1 MLDYKAMYRR
11 AGEIFKE
18 LKSETRPRDLVKQMS
33 GGQRQAVAI
42 ARTMLSEAKIVL
54 MDEPTAA
61 ISVRQVAEVL
71 NLIRH
76 LRDRGIAVVLISHR
90 MPDVFTVADRVIVMR
105 RGRKVADKPIAA
117 SSPEEVTGLITGA
130 IEQVMIDARVTIARN
145 EGRRWQSPLIRRS
158 TRSSRAGFRRYSGSQ
173 TFWVLLAVIL
183 ACIFLSFATNS
194 FATTKNLYNIT
205 RNVTFVAII
214 ALGMTMVI
222 ITGGIDLSVGSVL
235 CLCSMVLAVVMHA
248 GYSIEVGIAASI
260 GTALVVGAFNG
271 VLIAYLGFP
280 PFVVTLGMLS
290 IARSL
295 AMVASNN
302 TVVFQFGPDH
312 DKLLAL
318 GGGAWFF
325 GIANPVLYMIV
336 LALLTG
342 FVLRWTKFG
351 RHIFAIGGNEH
362 AATLTGVPV
371 RPIKVAVYMISALS
385 AGIAG
390 IIQTGWLGAVT
401 TNIGA
406 GMELQV
412 IAAAVIGG
420 ANLAGGVGTAFGAL
434 IGAAL
439 IEVIRNSLGLL
450 GINAFWQGTF
460 IGGAIMLAVLFDRV
474 RNFRQSE

>member
-1 MLDYKAMYRR
+1 MAITLDQ
-11 AGEIFKE
+11 
-18 LKSETRPRDLVKQMS
+18 T
-33 GGQRQAVAI
+33 
-42 ARTMLSEAKIVL
+42 
-54 MDEPTAA
+54 
-61 ISVRQVAEVL
+61 
-71 NLIRH
+71 
-76 LRDRGIAVVLISHR
+76 
-90 MPDVFTVADRVIVMR
+90 
-105 RGRKVADKPIAA
+105 
-117 SSPEEVTGLITGA
+117 
-130 IEQVMIDARVTIARN
+130 IEQKQ
-145 EGRRWQSPLIRRS
+145 QSWLSAIL
-158 TRSSRAGFRRYSGSQ
+158 GSQ
-173 TFWVLLAVIL
+173 TFWVLVAVIL
-183 ACIFLSFATNS
+183 ACIFLSFATDS
-194 FATTKNLYNIT
+194 FATTRNLYNIT

-235 CLCSMVLAVVMHA
+235 ALCSMVLGVTMHA
-248 GYSIEVGIAASI
+248 GYGIEIGIAAAI
-260 GTALVVGAFNG
+260 GTALVIGAFNG
-271 VLIAYLGFP
+271 ILIAYLGFP
-280 PFVVTLGMLS
+280 SFVVTLGMLS

-295 AMVASNN
+295 AMVASGN
-302 TVVFQFGPDH
+302 TVVFEFGPDH

-318 GGGAWFF
+318 GGGSTF

-351 RHIFAIGGNEH
+351 RHVFAIGGNEH

-371 RPIKVAVYMISALS
+371 KPIKVAVYVISALS

-390 IIQTGWLGAVT
+390 IIQTGWLGAIT
-401 TNIGA
+401 TNIGT
-406 GMELQV
+406 GLELQV

-434 IGAAL
+434 VGAAL

-460 IGGAIMLAVLFDRV
+460 IGGAIIFAVLFERV

>member
-1 MLDYKAMYRR
+1 MAATLDQTIA
-11 AGEIFKE
+11 
-18 LKSETRPRDLVKQMS
+18 
-33 GGQRQAVAI
+33 QRE
-42 ARTMLSEAKIVL
+42 RSRLSEFV
-54 MDEPTAA
+54 
-61 ISVRQVAEVL
+61 
-71 NLIRH
+71 
-76 LRDRGIAVVLISHR
+76 
-90 MPDVFTVADRVIVMR
+90 
-105 RGRKVADKPIAA
+105 
-117 SSPEEVTGLITGA
+117 
-130 IEQVMIDARVTIARN
+130 
-145 EGRRWQSPLIRRS
+145 
-158 TRSSRAGFRRYSGSQ
+158 GSQ
-173 TFWVLLAVIL
+173 TFWVLIAVIL
-183 ACIFLSFATNS
+183 ACLFLSVATDSFAT
-194 FATTKNLYNIT
+194 AKNLYNIT

-214 ALGMTMVI
+214 ALGMTLVI

-235 CLCSMVLAVVMHA
+235 CLCSMVLAVTMHA
-248 GYSIEVGIAASI
+248 GYGIEIGIAAAI
-260 GTALVVGAFNG
+260 GTALLVGAFNG
-271 VLIAYLGFP
+271 VLIAYLDFP

-290 IARSL
+290 VARSL

-318 GGGAWFF
+318 GGGAWFL
-325 GIANPVLYMIV
+325 GIANPVLYMVI

-342 FVLRWTKFG
+342 FVLRWTRFG
-351 RHIFAIGGNEH
+351 RYIFAIGGNEH

-371 RPIKVAVYMISALS
+371 RSIKVAVYMISALS

-390 IIQTGWLGAVT
+390 IVQTGWLGAVT

-434 IGAAL
+434 VGAAL

-460 IGGAIMLAVLFDRV
+460 IGGAIVLAVLFDRI
-474 RNFRQSE
+474 RNLRQSE

>member
-1 MLDYKAMYRR
+1 MTITLDQT
-11 AGEIFKE
+11 I
-18 LKSETRPRDLVKQMS
+18 KQK
-33 GGQRQAVAI
+33 RQNWLAAV
-42 ARTMLSEAKIVL
+42 L
-54 MDEPTAA
+54 
-61 ISVRQVAEVL
+61 
-71 NLIRH
+71 
-76 LRDRGIAVVLISHR
+76 
-90 MPDVFTVADRVIVMR
+90 
-105 RGRKVADKPIAA
+105 
-117 SSPEEVTGLITGA
+117 
-130 IEQVMIDARVTIARN
+130 
-145 EGRRWQSPLIRRS
+145 
-158 TRSSRAGFRRYSGSQ
+158 GSQ
-173 TFWVLLAVIL
+173 TFWILLSVIL
-183 ACIFLSFATNS
+183 ACIFLSFATDS

-214 ALGMTMVI
+214 ALGMTIVI

-260 GTALVVGAFNG
+260 GTALVIGAFNG

-342 FVLRWTKFG
+342 FVLRWTRFG
-351 RHIFAIGGNEH
+351 RYVFAIGGNEH

-371 RPIKVAVYMISALS
+371 QRIKVVVYMISALS
-385 AGIAG
+385 AGVAG

-412 IAAAVIGG
+412 IAATVIGG

-460 IGGAIMLAVLFDRV
+460 IGGAIVLAVLFDRI
-474 RNFRQSE
+474 RNLRQSE

>member
-1 MLDYKAMYRR
+1 MSVTLD
-11 AGEIFKE
+11 
-18 LKSETRPRDLVKQMS
+18 Q
-33 GGQRQAVAI
+33 
-42 ARTMLSEAKIVL
+42 
-54 MDEPTAA
+54 
-61 ISVRQVAEVL
+61 
-71 NLIRH
+71 
-76 LRDRGIAVVLISHR
+76 
-90 MPDVFTVADRVIVMR
+90 
-105 RGRKVADKPIAA
+105 
-117 SSPEEVTGLITGA
+117 
-130 IEQVMIDARVTIARN
+130 TIAHKQHTF
-145 EGRRWQSPLIRRS
+145 W
-158 TRSSRAGFRRYSGSQ
+158 SRLFGNQ
-173 TFWVLLAVIL
+173 TFWVVLAVVL
-183 ACIFLSFATNS
+183 ACLFLTFATDSFATR
-194 FATTKNLYNIT
+194 TNLFNIT
-205 RNVTFVAII
+205 RNITFTAII
-214 ALGMTMVI
+214 ALGMTFVI

-235 CLCSMVLAVVMHA
+235 CLSSMVLAVTMHA
-248 GYSIEVGIAASI
+248 GHGIEFGIAAALL
-260 GTALVVGAFNG
+260 TALAIGAFNG

-312 DKLLAL
+312 AKLLSL

-325 GIANPVLYMIV
+325 GIANPVLYMIA

-342 FVLRWTKFG
+342 FVLRWTRFG
-351 RHIFAIGGNEH
+351 RHVFAIGGNEH

-371 RPIKVAVYMISALS
+371 KPIKVAVYMICALS

-390 IIQTGWLGAVT
+390 IVQTGWLGAVT
-401 TNIGA
+401 TNIGT

-434 IGAAL
+434 VGAAL

-460 IGGAIMLAVLFDRV
+460 IGSCIVIAVAFERV
-474 RNFRQSE
+474 RQLRSTDA